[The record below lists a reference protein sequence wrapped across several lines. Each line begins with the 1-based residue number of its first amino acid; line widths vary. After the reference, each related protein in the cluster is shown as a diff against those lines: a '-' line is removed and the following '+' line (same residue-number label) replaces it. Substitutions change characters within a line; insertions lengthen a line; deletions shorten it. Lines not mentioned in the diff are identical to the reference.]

1 MIRCVGCGAILQNDF
16 PLKEGYTRNLN
27 NKLCE
32 RCFNITHYNKY
43 VKVSNKD
50 YTEIIKK
57 IDGNGDLILLVTD
70 FLNLYNLDEISLK
83 SPVILV
89 ISKADIIPRSFN
101 TEKFF
106 DRVKCNLNIVD
117 MVLVSSKNN
126 YNFDL
131 LYNKILEKKRS
142 NNVYVI
148 GQTNAGKSTLVNKMI
163 KNYGEGKPE
172 ITVSNLP
179 STTLDLI
186 NNKINDELTLI
197 DTPGLLDEGSMILE
211 ASKDVLKKITPKKE
225 IRPLSF
231 QIKGWQSLLIEDF
244 VRLDLEN
251 TNIVCF
257 MSNNLLVRRVYKNK
271 ECALKKY
278 DLNIKKNS
286 DLVIKGLGFITFKK
300 DSKVT
305 LWLTN
310 GINYVI
316 RDSIV

>member
-1 MIRCVGCGAILQNDF
+1 MNISINFNEIFRNSGNNLIVV
-16 PLKEGYTRNLN
+16 EG
-27 NKLCE
+27 
-32 RCFNITHYNKY
+32 
-43 VKVSNKD
+43 SN
-50 YTEIIKK
+50 
-57 IDGNGDLILLVTD
+57 GV
-70 FLNLYNLDEISLK
+70 
-83 SPVILV
+83 
-89 ISKADIIPRSFN
+89 
-101 TEKFF
+101 
-106 DRVKCNLNIVD
+106 
-117 MVLVSSKNN
+117 
-126 YNFDL
+126 
-131 LYNKILEKKRS
+131 
-142 NNVYVI
+142 
-148 GQTNAGKSTLVNKMI
+148 GKSTLVNKMI

-186 NNKINDELTLI
+186 NNKINDELNLI

-257 MSNNLLVRRVYKNK
+257 MSNDLLVRRVYKNK